1 MNDLVFGELEEH
13 VKDAS
18 TLLSAYTMNVPI
30 DGWATA
36 DLVKLSTLI
45 DVELQERAYLE
56 DGVSDDSE
64 G

>member
-1 MNDLVFGELEEH
+1 MTNEEFGDLELEEH

-18 TLLSAYTMNVPI
+18 TLLAAYHMHVPI

-36 DLVKLSTLI
+36 DLVKLSSLI

-56 DGVSDDSE
+56 DQSE
-64 G
+64 EG